1 VDDNFT
7 ALARTFDLDEASLQ
21 RLARNSITA
30 SFLDKPRKDELLA
43 RFDAAALGTP
53 T

>member
-1 VDDNFT
+1 VDDK
-7 ALARTFDLDEASLQ
+7 LHRSRQDVRLDEASLQ